1 VSTFDYSVRL
11 RRKSEHEI
19 LAELLDF
26 GLTHH
31 VIDSELRPIAEEMMR
46 QALAQLL
53 RRKRL
58 SADDERT
65 IRARWEKYLTQPTSD
80 GVVEKSVTKKQQVLA
95 VLRSDPAEVLSPAQI
110 SELTGIS
117 PPVVAAYLVELHRR
131 GAVLRESRGRY
142 RAAAPK
148 GNPRNQ

>member
-11 RRKSEHEI
+11 RSRDEHEV

-26 GLTHH
+26 GLTHG
-31 VIDSELRPIAEEMMR
+31 VIDRDLRPVAEEMMR
-46 QALAQLL
+46 QALEQLL

-58 SADDERT
+58 SADDERE
-65 IRARWEKYLTQPTSD
+65 IRRRWERYLPLLAADARAPKGIS
-80 GVVEKSVTKKQQVLA
+80 KKQQVLA
-95 VLRSDPAEVLSPAQI
+95 VLRSDPAAVLSPAQI

-117 PPVVAAYLVELHRR
+117 AAIVATYLVELHRR

-148 GNPRNQ
+148 GASQS